1 MSGVLDL
8 RTLQRWFATV
18 VEHLATAEVAVR
30 STRARRLVAL
40 PALHAGKVLVPNPR
54 MAATAQL
61 QVYNGGY
68 QVRLIEVLQG
78 DFGGLRHVL
87 GDDAF
92 PALMARY
99 LGKHPSRHANL
110 NQLGQHVEAFVRAQR
125 QLPNRA
131 FLADLARLEWSLCRA
146 FDVPEFAPVTNEQ
159 LQQVPADQWAQVR
172 LQLNPSVQLVATRF
186 PVGAWYRAWKEDQSP
201 TIPGPERAWTLV
213 FRRDDKVW
221 RQRLERTQHALL
233 AALAKGEVLGEAI
246 EHSGGD
252 ARVGQWLQEFAR
264 DGLFADVVTK
274 KVRSRRK

>member
-18 VEHLATAEVAVR
+18 VEHPATAEVAVR
-30 STRARRLVAL
+30 SARARKLVAL
-40 PALHAGKVLVPNPR
+40 PALHAGQILVQNPR
-54 MAATAQL
+54 MAATDQL

-78 DFGGLRHVL
+78 DFGGLREVL

-92 PALMARY
+92 TALMAHY

-110 NQLGQHVEAFVRAQR
+110 NQLGQHVEAFVRARRR
-125 QLPNRA
+125 QPDRA

-146 FDVPEFAPVTNEQ
+146 FDAPEFAPVTTEQ

-201 TIPGPERAWTLV
+201 KIPGPEQAWTLV
-213 FRRDDKVW
+213 FRREDKVW

-233 AALAKGEVLGEAI
+233 AALAKGAVLGEAI
-246 EHSGGD
+246 ERSGGD

-264 DGLFADVVTK
+264 EGLFSGVVRK
-274 KVRSRRK
+274 GARSRRQ